1 MYVDVERHRLP
12 LFIRLLQDILFYEN
26 SCIFYYIRLSKGG
39 SHLSNWQLAQ
49 TWDCFFDFGRKLVNL
64 RLPGNTQWCS
74 ATDGRTRQH
83 RVMEDS
89 LLPFTSLWE
98 NLTQAGLDFLIF
110 VQRNK
115 TDTALCN
122 LSIKMFKC
130 TIWPQHHM
138 IRLSKNEIHLLII

>member
-1 MYVDVERHRLP
+1 VHSQHND
-12 LFIRLLQDILFYEN
+12 
-26 SCIFYYIRLSKGG
+26 
-39 SHLSNWQLAQ
+39 WQIAQ
-49 TWDCFFDFGRKLVNL
+49 SRDCFCDFGRKLVNL

-122 LSIKMFKC
+122 LSIKKF
-130 TIWPQHHM
+130 
-138 IRLSKNEIHLLII
+138 